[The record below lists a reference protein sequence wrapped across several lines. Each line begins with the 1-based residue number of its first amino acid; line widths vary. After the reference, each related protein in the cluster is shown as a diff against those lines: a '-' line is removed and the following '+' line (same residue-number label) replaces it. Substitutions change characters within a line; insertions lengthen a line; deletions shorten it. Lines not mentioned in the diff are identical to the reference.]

1 MRFISLNIDIT
12 FNKENKKTNLRFK
25 MFLKKFFHLFLI
37 NIFYRKAEESLLGE
51 VVKFFL
57 NYYFKYV

>member
-37 NIFYRKAEESLLGE
+37 SIFYRKAEESLLGE